1 MFIILTA
8 KAVNGNARKNGPIGS
23 PVPAPK
29 MKEEMQKIIK
39 D

>member
-1 MFIILTA
+1 MFIIFAA